1 MHDLT
6 DQDNRNLSLIW
17 GWAKNNLTDCQLA
30 GADDQ
35 AAYFEAVLYVC
46 QIVRDQAAMLQVH
59 EELKNAHEAEIRR
72 LNTLVPYK

>member
-1 MHDLT
+1 MN
-6 DQDNRNLSLIW
+6 DQDNRNLSLVW
-17 GWAKNNLTDCQLA
+17 GWAKNNLIDCQLA

-46 QIVRDQAAMLQVH
+46 QIVRDQNAMLQIH
-59 EELKNAHEAEIRR
+59 DELKRAYESEIAR